1 MSEERNRG
9 GAKIA
14 QLLKNT
20 IYKIY
25 RANQATG
32 PRRSSDFAEEIEK
45 LNGMIRFRVLTFS
58 FFFFFFSLQRYTGK
72 LLSRSFFKWNF
83 RIFYQPYDAFF
94 DSSMRCT
101 PFLNGTS
108 EFFINHPMHFSTL
121 YEKVLKV
128 VGSKN
133 AWFKRYL
140 NHNCTKP
147 CTRER
152 RKNEEWDI
160 FVSSLSFIR

>member
-1 MSEERNRG
+1 MLEERNRG

-32 PRRSSDFAEEIEK
+32 PRHSSDFAEEIEK

-58 FFFFFFSLQRYTGK
+58 FFF
-72 LLSRSFFKWNF
+72 SFLVCNDTPGNCY
-83 RIFYQPYDAFF
+83 RA
-94 DSSMRCT
+94 

-152 RKNEEWDI
+152 RKNEEWDSS
-160 FVSSLSFIR
+160 VSSFSFIR

>member
-1 MSEERNRG
+1 MEERNRG

-58 FFFFFFSLQRYTGK
+58 SFFFFKCATIHRETAIA
-72 LLSRSFFKWNF
+72 LLF
-83 RIFYQPYDAFF
+83 
-94 DSSMRCT
+94 
-101 PFLNGTS
+101 
-108 EFFINHPMHFSTL
+108 
-121 YEKVLKV
+121 
-128 VGSKN
+128 
-133 AWFKRYL
+133 
-140 NHNCTKP
+140 
-147 CTRER
+147 
-152 RKNEEWDI
+152 
-160 FVSSLSFIR
+160 